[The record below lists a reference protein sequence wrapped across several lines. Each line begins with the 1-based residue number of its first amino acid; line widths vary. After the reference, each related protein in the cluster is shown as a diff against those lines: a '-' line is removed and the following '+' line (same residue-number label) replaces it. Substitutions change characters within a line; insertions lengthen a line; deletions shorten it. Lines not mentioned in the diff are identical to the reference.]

1 MRAHVAGTL
10 IPDRRGT
17 AVATDEQLMQAY
29 RESLDGRAFAAL
41 YQSQAPVLRRFV
53 QRRLF
58 RQDDVEDIVQQT
70 FLRLH
75 LVREAYRTGEPLRP
89 WLCTIA
95 ANLIRD
101 HLRMKQRRPEQS
113 YESTAHTRDEPRV
126 DPSEIGEANAALEA
140 AMAHLS
146 EVTQRIMQE
155 HFMLER
161 PLVDIANEL
170 GEKPTTVRVRL
181 HRGCKR
187 LRDQLAI

>member
-1 MRAHVAGTL
+1 
-10 IPDRRGT
+10 
-17 AVATDEQLMQAY
+17 MQAY

-41 YQSQAPVLRRFV
+41 YQRQAPLLRRFV
-53 QRRLF
+53 QRRVF
-58 RQDDVEDIVQQT
+58 RQDDVEDLVQQT

-75 LVREAYRTGEPLRP
+75 LVREVYRTGEPLRP

-101 HLRMKQRRPEQS
+101 HLRMKQRRPELS
-113 YESTAHTRDEPRV
+113 YELTAHTRDEPCV
-126 DPSEIGEANAALEA
+126 DPTEIEQADPAIEA

-155 HFMLER
+155 HFMQER
-161 PLVDIANEL
+161 PLVEIAHEL
-170 GEKPTTVRVRL
+170 GEKPATVRVRL

-187 LRDQLAI
+187 LRDQLVI

>member
-1 MRAHVAGTL
+1 
-10 IPDRRGT
+10 
-17 AVATDEQLMQAY
+17 VATDEQLMEVY

-41 YQSQAPVLRRFV
+41 YQRQAPMLRRFV

-75 LVREAYRTGEPLRP
+75 VVRDAYRAGEPLRP

-95 ANLIRD
+95 GNLVRD
-101 HLRMKQRRPEQS
+101 HLRMKQRRPELS
-113 YESTAHTRDEPRV
+113 YELTAHTREEPRV
-126 DPSEIGEANAALEA
+126 DPTEIEDADPALEA

-155 HFMLER
+155 HFVQER
-161 PLVDIANEL
+161 PLVEIAHEL

-187 LRDQLAI
+187 LRDQLAM